1 MEGFLERYVIFLRE
15 IGRYP
20 RHYKKIVVQNYIIDD
35 KDTFNIKSFFDW
47 HGSSTKVVDVDA
59 KVFDREECTSDNDF
73 KRDMAFVLGAMSM
86 LKLSR
91 GVVHEATGMLI
102 FEFNAVD
109 TDKRGRQ
116 LKLEMY
122 YEEY

>member
-1 MEGFLERYVIFLRE
+1 MRDFSKYFSLDYMVNRV
-15 IGRYP
+15 
-20 RHYKKIVVQNYIIDD
+20 KKIVIVKKWYLD
-35 KDTFNIKSFFDW
+35 
-47 HGSSTKVVDVDA
+47 GSSTKVVDVDA

-73 KRDMAFVLGAMSM
+73 KRDMAFVLGAISM

-91 GVVHEATGMLI
+91 GVVHEATGMHI
-102 FEFNAVD
+102 FEFDALD
-109 TDKRGRQ
+109 LDKRGRQ

>member
-1 MEGFLERYVIFLRE
+1 MRDFSKCFNLDYMMNNV
-15 IGRYP
+15 
-20 RHYKKIVVQNYIIDD
+20 KKIVVVKKWYLD
-35 KDTFNIKSFFDW
+35 
-47 HGSSTKVVDVDA
+47 GSSTKVIDVDA

-73 KRDMAFVLGAMSM
+73 KRDMAFILGSISM

-102 FEFNAVD
+102 FDFDAVD

-122 YEEY
+122 YMEY